1 MKRFLLPVVLL
12 AGVSVAPAGAQTGAT
27 WFAEAA
33 DDDRVRSADYDWV
46 LRTRDGRETTL
57 SEYRGR
63 VLFVNLWATWCVPCR
78 VELASIQRLARSLP
92 DGAVTFLLIS
102 PESPAP
108 VEAFAR
114 RADLE
119 LPVLT
124 EVTRA
129 PRAWGVEAVPT
140 TWLVDANGRIVLQ
153 RRGAA
158 EWDDQAVRDYLL
170 WLAGSADR

>member
-33 DDDRVRSADYDWV
+33 EDDRVKSADYDWV
-46 LRTRDGRETTL
+46 LRTLDGRETTL

-92 DGAVTFLLIS
+92 DSAVTFLLIS

-108 VEAFAR
+108 VETFAR

-158 EWDDQAVRDYLL
+158 EWDDEAVRDYLV